1 MAEEN
6 IHLEAILIANEQQVE
21 LLRRVRNA
29 TASGFSH
36 DNTQIS
42 EIAQRAW
49 WVVNRRSVRAWLYYH
64 AGTLVGYGML
74 RQIPDGTWWN
84 SLAVLPRYQGH
95 GFGST
100 ITHDL
105 LQQSDEPVYASV
117 RENNAPAIAM
127 HRVEDWDRTFGPDES
142 LVYFK
147 SRL

>member
-1 MAEEN
+1 MDSQ
-6 IHLEAILIANEQQVE
+6 LEAIPIVSEQHVE
-21 LLRRVRNA
+21 LLRRIRNA

-84 SLAVLPRYQGH
+84 SLAVLPRYQGK

-100 ITHDL
+100 ITHDV
-105 LQQSDEPVYASV
+105 LQQSDESVYASV
-117 RENNAPAIAM
+117 RQDNTRAISM
-127 HRVEDWDRTFGPDES
+127 HHHEDWERINGPDES
-142 LVYFK
+142 LIYFR
-147 SRL
+147 SRG